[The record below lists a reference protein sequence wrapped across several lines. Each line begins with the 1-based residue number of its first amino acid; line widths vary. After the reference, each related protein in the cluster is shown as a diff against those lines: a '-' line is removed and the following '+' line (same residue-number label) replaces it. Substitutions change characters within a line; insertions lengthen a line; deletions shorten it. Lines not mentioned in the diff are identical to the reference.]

1 MEEVKKRKRGRPRKI
16 KLPEEIQTKLDEVL
30 EEIKNKEEQE
40 IHNFVEDYKQEKRK
54 GIWDYTTSDEI
65 TFFDPN
71 KSYEHSGYRP
81 ITETQGLDFNPEW
94 FIETRKIKEKTG
106 HYTQFHAGTKAYKD
120 FWKEQY
126 RRCRRGYTVNGYTV
140 TGNHYFFLNFY
151 TLKDSRVAKA
161 GTARKDIFPR
171 FMSAQYE
178 FFHYFEL
185 CKILRK
191 NVCMMKSRAV
201 GFSEIMASL
210 SACQYSC
217 YKNSI
222 TMVTA
227 ANANYVT
234 KTFEKISHALRFLDD
249 ETDGGFFK
257 LRQVNDSALKK
268 KSSHYK
274 KINGQDIEEGFMS
287 QIEGIVADNDAKI
300 RGDRVELLIFEEAGS
315 NPNLRKSFVKGEALV
330 NVGGNKLGLLLA
342 GGTGGDSGK
351 NLEGLHD
358 MYYNP
363 DTYDVLRY
371 KHNYTE
377 GNEVVET
384 AFFVPSYK
392 ALDIEGYV
400 DSRGVCITEKC
411 IEHYRIER
419 AKRSKSPK
427 ALIDYSAEYCFTA
440 EEAFALEGENKFNK
454 TYLAS
459 QLTNIKLHK
468 LGPKIQRGDLQFTWK
483 SGDRTDYKN
492 ISGVRWI
499 PDDNGPIQIVEH
511 PVWEEQ
517 YARDLKAAME
527 GSQEET
533 VEVKEMM
540 KNLYVAGIDS
550 IDIGM
555 DQTSDYTDDPSKF
568 CIVIKK
574 RVSGVNPPM
583 YVAYYMER
591 PNNEREAYERA
602 MKMMIYYN
610 SLCNIEATRIS
621 MLQWAKRNGFGQ
633 YFMRRPRATYPD
645 LNKKISNT
653 VGTPA
658 TKAVIAHQTDL
669 IADFIQDYSDTIWFP
684 EFLEQFLR
692 YNDENKGK
700 FDIVAACG
708 MVELADEELSGVV
721 PRVVED
727 EVSNE
732 WQDVGYY
739 KDERGITRFGVIP
752 NNKQEI
758 PNYTWKHQ
766 YYDPSR
772 NQTSNLR
779 HNYGSV

>member
-1 MEEVKKRKRGRPRKI
+1 
-16 KLPEEIQTKLDEVL
+16 
-30 EEIKNKEEQE
+30 
-40 IHNFVEDYKQEKRK
+40 
-54 GIWDYTTSDEI
+54 
-65 TFFDPN
+65 
-71 KSYEHSGYRP
+71 
-81 ITETQGLDFNPEW
+81 
-94 FIETRKIKEKTG
+94 
-106 HYTQFHAGTKAYKD
+106 
-120 FWKEQY
+120 
-126 RRCRRGYTVNGYTV
+126 
-140 TGNHYFFLNFY
+140 
-151 TLKDSRVAKA
+151 
-161 GTARKDIFPR
+161 
-171 FMSAQYE
+171 
-178 FFHYFEL
+178 
-185 CKILRK
+185 
-191 NVCMMKSRAV
+191 
-201 GFSEIMASL
+201 MASL

-234 KTFEKISHALRFLDD
+234 KTFEKVTHALTFLND

-257 LRQVNDSALKK
+257 LRQVLDQTLNKRASF
-268 KSSHYK
+268 YK
-274 KINGQDIEEGFMS
+274 VINGQKIEDGFMS
-287 QIEGIVADNDAKI
+287 QIEGVVADSDSKI

-330 NVGGNKLGLLLA
+330 NVGGNKLGILLA

-351 NLEGLHD
+351 ALEGLHD

-377 GNEVVET
+377 GNETVET

-411 IEHYRIER
+411 IEHYKMER
-419 AKRSKSPK
+419 AKRSRSPK

-483 SGDRTDYKN
+483 SGDRTNYKN

-499 PDDNGPIQIVEH
+499 QDNNGPIYIIEH
-511 PVWEEQ
+511 PVWEDQ
-517 YARDLKAAME
+517 YAKDLKATME
-527 GSQEET
+527 EESET
-533 VEVKEMM
+533 VEIKDVM

-550 IDIGM
+550 IDIGQ
-555 DQTSDYTDDPSKF
+555 DQTSEYTEDPSKF
-568 CIVIKK
+568 CITIKK
-574 RVSGVNPPM
+574 RVNGLNLPM

-602 MKMMIYYN
+602 IKMLMYYN
-610 SLCNIEATRIS
+610 SLCNIEATRLS
-621 MLQWAKRNGFGQ
+621 MLSWAKRNGFSQ

-645 LNKKISNT
+645 LNKKISNQI
-653 VGTPA
+653 GTPA

-669 IADFIQDYSDTIWFP
+669 IADFVQDYSDTIWFP
-684 EFLEQFLR
+684 EFLEQLLR

-700 FDIVAACG
+700 FDIVASLG
-708 MVELADEELSGVV
+708 MTELADEELSGVI
-721 PRVVED
+721 PRVVEED
-727 EVSNE
+727 VNNE
-732 WQDVGYY
+732 WQDIGYY
-739 KDERGITRFGVIP
+739 RDDRGITHFGIIP
-752 NNKQEI
+752 NKQETKL
-758 PNYTWKHQ
+758 PGYTWRHQ
-766 YYDPSR
+766 NYDPSR
-772 NQTSNLR
+772 NQTSNPR
-779 HNYGSV
+779 YFHGSI